1 MLPLYSKVNSMWI
14 NGVDGFPVQVEVD
27 LAQGL
32 PRFDLVGLPDT
43 AVKESRERVRAA
55 IKNSKF
61 KFPVSRIVVNIAP
74 ANVRKEGSM
83 YDLPIFVSMLLAS
96 EQIYFDSSS
105 LAFVGELSLNGDV
118 RRVNGA
124 LPMIIGAKECGFSGV
139 FVPKENAMEC
149 SVVAGIDVFPVENV
163 EQVIAHL
170 AGECPVSPAFSES
183 LDEESVEEQFDFA
196 DVKGQFE
203 VKRGLEIAVA
213 GAHNVIMIGPP
224 GAGKSMLAKRLPS
237 IMPEM
242 TFEESIETTKIHSVA
257 GELSPSVR
265 LIRTR
270 PFRSP
275 HHTVSPIGLTG
286 GGTALRPGEL
296 SLAHNGV
303 LFLDELPEFARKAME
318 SLRQPVEDGEITI
331 SRANGSLT
339 YPSQVML
346 ICAMN
351 PCPCGFYGHPTKQ
364 CTCSEQSAK
373 KYLNKISGP
382 LLDRLDLHLEV
393 QSVDYKQLSD
403 TERAE
408 SSQAIRKRVNDARN
422 IQRERFK
429 GTSIKSNGQMTPKAT
444 REFCI
449 LSEGAKK
456 VLEASFDR
464 LGLSARAY
472 DKILRISR
480 TIADLDNSDIIE
492 TEHVAEA
499 IQYRTLDRKYFS
511 S

>member
-1 MLPLYSKVNSMWI
+1 MGI
-14 NGVDGFPVQVEVD
+14 NGVDGFPVQVEID

-74 ANVRKEGSM
+74 ANVRKEGSL
-83 YDLPIFVSMLLAS
+83 YDLPIFVAMLLAS
-96 EQIYFDSSS
+96 QQISFDPEKFS
-105 LAFVGELSLNGDV
+105 FIGELSLNGEI
-118 RRVNGA
+118 RRIAGA
-124 LPMIIGAKECGFSGV
+124 LPMVIGAKENGMSAI

-163 EQVIAHL
+163 DQVIAHL
-170 AGECPVSPAFSES
+170 GREKLIEPAFSENF
-183 LDEESVEEQFDFA
+183 DEDFLEGLFDFE
-196 DVKGQFE
+196 DVKGQYE
-203 VKRGLEIAVA
+203 VKRGLEIAAA
-213 GAHNVIMIGPP
+213 GSHNVIMIGPP

-237 IMPEM
+237 ILPEM
-242 TFEESIETTKIHSVA
+242 AFEESIETTKIHSAA
-257 GELSPSVR
+257 GELPPNVR
-265 LIRTR
+265 LIRAR

-286 GGTALRPGEL
+286 GGNALRPGEL

-303 LFLDELPEFARKAME
+303 LFLDELPEFGRKAME
-318 SLRQPVEDGEITI
+318 SLRQPIEDGEITI

-346 ICAMN
+346 VCAMN

-373 KYLNKISGP
+373 NYLNKISGP

-393 QSVDYKQLSD
+393 QSIDYKQLSD
-403 TERAE
+403 KEKAE
-408 SSQAIRKRVNDARN
+408 SSSAIRERVNMARA
-422 IQRERFK
+422 IQRKRFE
-429 GTSIKSNGQMTPKAT
+429 GTSILSNGQMTPKAT

-449 LSEGAKK
+449 LSQGAQN
-456 VLEASFDR
+456 VLEASFDK

-492 TEHVAEA
+492 VEHVAEA
-499 IQYRTLDRKYFS
+499 IQYRALDRKYWNS
-511 S
+511 

>member
-1 MLPLYSKVNSMWI
+1 MGI
-14 NGVDGFPVQVEVD
+14 NGVDGFPVQVEID

-55 IKNSKF
+55 IKNSKL

-74 ANVRKEGSM
+74 ANVRKEGSL
-83 YDLPIFVSMLLAS
+83 YDLPIFVAMLLAS
-96 EQIYFDSSS
+96 QQISFDPDGF
-105 LAFVGELSLNGDV
+105 AFIGELSLNGEI
-118 RRVNGA
+118 RRIAGA
-124 LPMIIGAKECGFSGV
+124 LPMVIGAKENGISSI

-149 SVVAGIDVFPVENV
+149 SVVDGIDVFPVESV
-163 EQVIAHL
+163 AQVIAHL
-170 AGECPVSPAFSES
+170 NGEKLIEPVFTES
-183 LDEESVEEQFDFA
+183 LDDDFLDDLFDFE
-196 DVKGQFE
+196 DVKGQYE
-203 VKRGLEIAVA
+203 VKRGLEIAAA
-213 GAHNVIMIGPP
+213 GSHNVIMIGPP
-224 GAGKSMLAKRLPS
+224 GSGKSMLAKRLPS
-237 IMPEM
+237 ILPEM
-242 TFEESIETTKIHSVA
+242 AFEESIETTKIHSVA
-257 GELSPSVR
+257 GELSPNVR
-265 LIRTR
+265 LIRSR

-286 GGTALRPGEL
+286 GGNALRPGEL

-303 LFLDELPEFARKAME
+303 LFLDELPEFGRKAME
-318 SLRQPVEDGEITI
+318 SLRQPIEDGEITI

-346 ICAMN
+346 VCAMN
-351 PCPCGFYGHPTKQ
+351 PCPCGFYGHPTRQ

-393 QSVDYKQLSD
+393 QSIDYKQLSD
-403 TERAE
+403 KEKAE
-408 SSQAIRKRVNDARN
+408 SSAIIRERVNHARAIQRKRF
-422 IQRERFK
+422 E
-429 GTSIKSNGQMTPKAT
+429 GTSIMSNGQMTPKAT
-444 REFCI
+444 RAFCI
-449 LSEGAKK
+449 LSDGAQKIM
-456 VLEASFDR
+456 EDSFDK

-492 TEHVAEA
+492 VEHVAEA
-499 IQYRTLDRKYFS
+499 IQYRALDRKYWNS
-511 S
+511 